1 LISFLHRTKKELSI
15 LMLLE
20 LERPT
25 VKTSAHALDTKNKL
39 KSKKYLLQLLPP
51 QLESISSQK
60 YVFLK
65 RSIYSR
71 KKKAQIDK
79 EVRLKVSYLIDI
91 TSGLMFKYYYE
102 KKLAIRLSSEILR
115 EKYGTDYNHYLE
127 YLNQSGVLKLIHNYC
142 KQRSRCKTFELSP
155 ELFVGTSKRFKN
167 YDSTLLKKYKINV
180 SNENDTIESNIEKHI
195 QEKLVNDLFYIS
207 IDKEQADDY
216 VDKLRRDI
224 DVYNSNRYA
233 IDCIHEKHIHYHF
246 DEYGRFHTNFTRL
259 KSYIRKTHLMI
270 DGEEVCEVDI
280 SNSQPLFL
288 TKIIDAHELNLVI
301 SSREYELFKFLTHEG
316 LLYQHLMDCLGIKD
330 KKEVK
335 TLIYKVFFG
344 TNHRKAKED
353 NLFHK
358 VFPTIHD
365 FIKTYKNLN
374 KNHRTLAHELQ
385 RAESQFI
392 FNEVI
397 KEIMTKYPDVKL
409 FTIHDSIVFPK
420 KWKSEIE
427 SIFNNRLEKTFGKVQ

>member
-1 LISFLHRTKKELSI
+1 
-15 LMLLE
+15 MLLE
-20 LERPT
+20 IQS
-25 VKTSAHALDTKNKL
+25 VKSKYALDTKNKL
-39 KSKKYLLQLLPP
+39 KDKKYLLQLLPT
-51 QLESISSQK
+51 QLESISTQK

-65 RSIYSR
+65 RTILSR
-71 KKKAQIDK
+71 RSKTKVEK
-79 EVRLKVSYLIDI
+79 EIRLKVSYLIDL
-91 TSGLMFKYYYE
+91 TSGLMFRYYYE

-127 YLNQSGVLKLIHNYC
+127 YLSQSGVLKLTHNYC

-155 ELFVGTSKRFKN
+155 ELFIGTSKRFKN
-167 YDSTLLKKYKINV
+167 CDTTLLKKYKINI
-180 SNENDTIESNIEKHI
+180 SNEHNTIESNIEKTI

-207 IDKEQADDY
+207 IDKEASYNY
-216 VDKLRRDI
+216 VDTLVRDV

-233 IDCIHEKHIHYHF
+233 IDCISEKHIHYHF

-259 KSYIRKTHLMI
+259 KSYIRKTHLKI
-270 DGEEVCEVDI
+270 DGEDVCEVDI

-288 TKIIDAHELNLVI
+288 TKIIDSHELNLVI
-301 SSREYELFKFLTHEG
+301 SSREYELFKFLTHKG
-316 LLYQHLMDCLGIKD
+316 LLYQHLMDSLGIKD

-335 TLIYKVFFG
+335 TLIYRVFFG
-344 TNHRKAKED
+344 TNRRKAKED
-353 NLFHK
+353 VLFYK

-365 FIKTYKNLN
+365 FIRTYKNVN
-374 KNHRTLAHELQ
+374 RNHRTLAHELQ

-397 KEIMTKYPDVKL
+397 KEIVNTYPEIKL

-427 SIFNNRLEKTFGKVQ
+427 SIFNNRLEKTFGKV